1 VYRLLISIFLLFLS
15 FTSLQAAPTTTN
27 TYEIEVVVFEN
38 RLTDL
43 EGGET
48 WSRTPPGPIVAEKG
62 KDETLVAGEKLLQD
76 SPLWEAAIALEKS
89 GQHHVLTH
97 LRWQQSAEAKSVSKP
112 VKISS
117 ESGELGGSLRFYL
130 SRYLIVDLNLI
141 LRVPPSGGFF
151 GVLGQEKEET
161 VFQLSEPR
169 RIKVSEMHYF
179 DHPKFGALVRV
190 SPVKATAQ
198 P

>member
-1 VYRLLISIFLLFLS
+1 MYRLLFSIFLMFLPL
-15 FTSLQAAPTTTN
+15 TTLQAAPPTTN

-48 WSRTPPGPIVAEKG
+48 WFQTAPGSIVGE
-62 KDETLVAGEKLLQD
+62 KDEMLVAGEKLLPD
-76 SPLWEAAIALEKS
+76 SPLWEAAVALEKT

-112 VKISS
+112 VKIAS
-117 ESGELGGSLRFYL
+117 ENGELGGSLRFYM
-130 SRYLIVDLNLI
+130 SRYLIVDLNLK

-151 GVLGQEKEET
+151 GVLGQEKEDT

-169 RIKVSEMHYF
+169 RIKVSEIHYF
-179 DHPKFGALVRV
+179 DHPKFGALIRV
-190 SPVKATAQ
+190 SPVKPIAQ

>member
-1 VYRLLISIFLLFLS
+1 MQRLLLSTLLMFLPL
-15 FTSLQAAPTTTN
+15 TPLQAAPATTN

-38 RLTDL
+38 RLADL

-48 WSRTPPGPIVAEKG
+48 WSRTQPGSMVAE
-62 KDETLVAGEKLLQD
+62 KDETLVAGEKLLPD
-76 SPLWEAAIALEKS
+76 SPLWEAAVALERT
-89 GQHHVLTH
+89 GRHHVLTH

-112 VKISS
+112 VKIAG
-117 ESGELGGSLRFYL
+117 ETGELDGALRFYL

-151 GVLGQEKEET
+151 GALGQEKEET
-161 VFQLSEPR
+161 VFRLSEPR
-169 RIKVSEMHYF
+169 RIKVSEINYF

-190 SPVKATAQ
+190 TQAR
-198 P
+198 

>member
-1 VYRLLISIFLLFLS
+1 MQRLFLS
-15 FTSLQAAPTTTN
+15 ILLMYLPLTSTQAAPAIPN

-38 RLTDL
+38 RLADL

-48 WSRTPPGPIVAEKG
+48 WFRTSPESIVAE
-62 KDETLVAGEKLLQD
+62 KDETLVAGEKLLPD
-76 SPLWEAAIALEKS
+76 SPLWEAAVALERS

-117 ESGELGGSLRFYL
+117 EGGELDGSLRFYL

-161 VFQLSEPR
+161 VFRLSGPR
-169 RIKVSEMHYF
+169 RIKVSETHYF

-190 SPVKATAQ
+190 SPAKAAAQ

>member
-1 VYRLLISIFLLFLS
+1 MHRLLLSISLMLLPPTL
-15 FTSLQAAPTTTN
+15 LQAAPTTPN

-38 RLTDL
+38 RLADL

-48 WSRTPPGPIVAEKG
+48 WSRIAPETIVAEK
-62 KDETLVAGEKLLQD
+62 DEALVAGEKLLPE
-76 SPLWEAAIALEKS
+76 SPLWEAAVALERS

-130 SRYLIVDLNLI
+130 SRYLILDLNLI

-161 VFQLSEPR
+161 VFRLSEPR
-169 RIKVSEMHYF
+169 RIKVSELHYF
-179 DHPKFGALVRV
+179 DHPRFGALVRV